1 MILIVGS
8 NHDDVIYFQSAL
20 KNAKEEVVLNK
31 YRVYIGT
38 ILNQNVMVLQDVY
51 TSYVSS
57 ALLTHI
63 IEKYYVLMVF
73 CVGTC
78 FAHTKNLKVG
88 DIALSEFATFGD
100 VDQIRML
107 KGTGL
112 GQIPGYPQLFHT
124 HQELMRNMEEALSTV
139 GEINYQLCTFM
150 NSSYYRKDE
159 ALIEELSL
167 EDAIENKNKNTV
179 VDGVTTGIALA
190 CYLFDIPFISI
201 KVVEGQAGQ
210 KTSVENYIKVLEQYS
225 VIGKAVTVC
234 IGEISRNDVLR
245 GE

>member
-20 KNAKEEVVLNK
+20 KDAKEEIILNK
-31 YRVYIGT
+31 YRAYVGS

-63 IEKYYVLMVF
+63 IEKYFVLMVF

-78 FAHTKNLKVG
+78 FAQNKALKVG
-88 DIALSEFATFGD
+88 DIAISEMATFGD
-100 VDQIRML
+100 IDQIRMI
-107 KGTGL
+107 KGTEL
-112 GQIPGYPQLFHT
+112 GQIPGYPQLFYANK
-124 HQELMRNMEEALSTV
+124 ELIKNMEEALNSV
-139 GEINYQLCTFM
+139 GSNNFILTTFM
-150 NSSYYRKDE
+150 NSSYYRRDE
-159 ALIEELSL
+159 QLIEELSL
-167 EDAIENKNKNTV
+167 EDSIANRNKNTV
-179 VDGVTTGIALA
+179 VDGVTTGVALA
-190 CYLFDIPFISI
+190 AHLFNIPFISV
-201 KVVEGQAGQ
+201 KVIEGQAGQ
-210 KTSVENYIKVLEQYS
+210 KTSIDSYMKILEQFS

-245 GE
+245 G

>member
-20 KNAKEEVVLNK
+20 KDAKEEIILNK
-31 YRVYIGT
+31 YRAYIGT

-57 ALLTHI
+57 ALITYI
-63 IEKYYVLMVF
+63 VEKYYVLMVF

-78 FAHTKNLKVG
+78 FAQSKNLKVG
-88 DIALSEFATFGD
+88 SIAISEFSTFGD
-100 VDQIRML
+100 VDQIRMI

-112 GQIPGYPQLFHT
+112 GQIPGYPQMFYSHK
-124 HQELMRNMEEALSTV
+124 ELVRNMEEALNSV
-139 GEINYQLCTFM
+139 GENNYTLCTFM
-150 NSSYYRKDE
+150 NSSYYRKDQE
-159 ALIEELSL
+159 LIEELSM
-167 EDAIENKNKNTV
+167 EDSIANRNKNTV
-179 VDGVTTGIALA
+179 IDGVTTGVALA
-190 CYLFDIPFISI
+190 CHLFDIPFISV
-201 KVVEGQAGQ
+201 KVIEGQAGQ
-210 KTSVENYIKVLEQYS
+210 KTSIDSYMQILEEYA

-245 GE
+245 G

>member
-20 KNAKEEVVLNK
+20 KDAKEEIILNK
-31 YRVYIGT
+31 YRAYIGT

-57 ALLTHI
+57 AVLTYI

-78 FAHTKNLKVG
+78 FAQNKDLKVG
-88 DIALSEFATFGD
+88 DIAISEFATFGD
-100 VDQIRML
+100 VDQIRMI

-112 GQIPGYPQLFHT
+112 GQIPGYPQLFYSDK
-124 HQELMRNMEEALSTV
+124 ELVRNMEDALNSV
-139 GEINYQLCTFM
+139 GGLYTLCTFM
-150 NSSYYRKDE
+150 NSSYYRRDK

-167 EDAIENKNKNTV
+167 EDSIANKNKNTV
-179 VDGVTTGIALA
+179 IDGVTTGIALA
-190 CYLFDIPFISI
+190 SHLFDIPFISV
-201 KVVEGQAGQ
+201 KVIEGQAGE
-210 KTSVENYIKVLEQYS
+210 KTSVDSYIKVLEQYTI
-225 VIGKAVTVC
+225 IGKAVLVC

-245 GE
+245 G

>member
-20 KNAKEEVVLNK
+20 KDAKEEIILNK
-31 YRVYIGT
+31 YRAYVGS

-63 IEKYYVLMVF
+63 IEKYFVLMVF

-78 FAHTKNLKVG
+78 FAQNKALKVG
-88 DIALSEFATFGD
+88 DIAISEMATFGD
-100 VDQIRML
+100 IDQIRMI
-107 KGTGL
+107 KGTEL
-112 GQIPGYPQLFHT
+112 GQIPGYPQLFYANK
-124 HQELMRNMEEALSTV
+124 ELIKNMEEALNSV
-139 GEINYQLCTFM
+139 GSNNFILTTFM
-150 NSSYYRKDE
+150 NSSYYRRDE
-159 ALIEELSL
+159 QLIEELSL
-167 EDAIENKNKNTV
+167 EDSIANRNKNTV
-179 VDGVTTGIALA
+179 VDGVTTGVALA
-190 CYLFDIPFISI
+190 AHLFNIPFISV
-201 KVVEGQAGQ
+201 KVIEGQAGQ
-210 KTSVENYIKVLEQYS
+210 KTSIDSYMKILEQYS

-245 GE
+245 G

>member
-20 KNAKEEVVLNK
+20 KDAKEEIILNK
-31 YRVYIGT
+31 YRAYVGS

-63 IEKYYVLMVF
+63 IEKYFVLMVF

-78 FAHTKNLKVG
+78 FAQNKVLKVG
-88 DIALSEFATFGD
+88 DIAISEMATFGD
-100 VDQIRML
+100 IDQIRMI
-107 KGTGL
+107 KGTEL
-112 GQIPGYPQLFHT
+112 GQIPGYPQLFYANK
-124 HQELMRNMEEALSTV
+124 ELIKNMEEALNSV
-139 GEINYQLCTFM
+139 GSNNFILTTFM
-150 NSSYYRKDE
+150 NSSYYRRDE
-159 ALIEELSL
+159 QLIEELSL
-167 EDAIENKNKNTV
+167 EDSIANRNKNTV
-179 VDGVTTGIALA
+179 VDGVTTGVALA
-190 CYLFDIPFISI
+190 AHLFNIPFISV
-201 KVVEGQAGQ
+201 KVIEGQAGQ
-210 KTSVENYIKVLEQYS
+210 KTSIDSYMKILEQFS

-245 GE
+245 G